1 MLAFQKSSLILRLLQ
16 MQFFTKLLPEGRDE
30 DAALPATEPA
40 QTNSKLHK
48 TNKLQLCGEKQ
59 ASEHLPASPFPFQI
73 CPACIKDPSE
83 LPVQKQAATPK
94 PSGVLLNLKQNMTML
109 LDQPLPSLG

>member
-16 MQFFTKLLPEGRDE
+16 MQFFTKLLLERRCE

-40 QTNSKLHK
+40 QTNGKLHK
-48 TNKLQLCGEKQ
+48 TNKLQLRGEKQ

-73 CPACIKDPSE
+73 CPARIKDPSE
-83 LPVQKQAATPK
+83 LPAPETSCDPK
-94 PSGVLLNLKQNMTML
+94 TKRGFIEP
-109 LDQPLPSLG
+109 